1 MYCDKKFLVGLVCE
15 EYSLIIKKMKITIFT
30 SNLNRHNYLINLMS
44 EICEELYV
52 IQENNTIFHM
62 VPGHY
67 QATDLM
73 NKYFSKVREAQSKI
87 FNQTYIKKFK
97 NIHILPMKAGD
108 LNSCSLKFL
117 NEFLKS
123 DFYIVFG
130 SSYIKGKLLDFLV
143 KKNYKYSYGY
153 FSILS
158 GDRL

>member
-1 MYCDKKFLVGLVCE
+1 
-15 EYSLIIKKMKITIFT
+15 MKITIFT

-52 IQENNTIFHM
+52 IQENNTIFPGM

-123 DFYIVFG
+123 G
-130 SSYIKGKLLDFLV
+130 TE
-143 KKNYKYSYGY
+143 
-153 FSILS
+153 
-158 GDRL
+158 

>member
-1 MYCDKKFLVGLVCE
+1 
-15 EYSLIIKKMKITIFT
+15 MK
-30 SNLNRHNYLINLMS
+30 NYG
-44 EICEELYV
+44 V
-52 IQENNTIFHM
+52 IQENNTIF
-62 VPGHY
+62 PLAWFQGHY

-87 FNQTYIKKFK
+87 FNQTHIKKFK

-108 LNSCSLKFL
+108 LNSCSLKFP

-143 KKNYKYSYGY
+143 KTYNIFIWVFLHIIGGPIVTFGLCTIYN
-153 FSILS
+153 IHI
-158 GDRL
+158 